1 MSKWKRFVI
10 VASVFSVA
18 MTFDQPSARAE
29 VTTEKTGRGVAIKM
43 DGQLFTE
50 YLTTAGQSPAMWPII
65 GPTGQEMTR
74 AFPLRPSP
82 KGKYDTDDHPH
93 HQSLWFTHD
102 QVNGADFWKEN
113 VNPVAGLSEAGSS
126 GAGVSDPGHN
136 KGAHVAHR
144 EFVKVRSDGD
154 TATLVTRNDWMNG
167 AKRICADERTVVFGT
182 RENGDRWIDFTI
194 TLKATDGDVTFGDT
208 KEGTFAIR
216 VPDPMRVEAKLGGKI
231 TNSEDQT
238 NEAAWGQPAKWVDY
252 TGPVTVPNT
261 ESASAQAAREVSGVR
276 DQVSDSKSASN
287 SNSDTRHL
295 TPDTS
300 ISGIAILSHPNSFR
314 PTPRWH
320 VRTYGLFAANPF
332 GQRDFPNPEAAK
344 QGATTI
350 QNGDSLTLRYLVLF
364 HRGKTNTEELNAAFE
379 EFAAK

>member
-1 MSKWKRFVI
+1 MFL
-10 VASVFSVA
+10 SVA
-18 MTFDQPSARAE
+18 RGE
-29 VTTEKTGRGVAIKM
+29 VTAEKTDRGVVIKI

-50 YLTTAGQSPAMWPII
+50 YLTRAGGSPALWPII
-65 GPTGQEMTR
+65 GPAGREMTR
-74 AFPLRPSP
+74 PYPLRPAG

-102 QVNGADFWKEN
+102 QVNGANFWAAN
-113 VNPVAGLSEAGSS
+113 ING
-126 GAGVSDPGHN
+126 GAGDSGPHI
-136 KGAHVAHR
+136 AHR
-144 EFVKVRSDGD
+144 EFVNTDSDGE
-154 TATLVTRNDWMNG
+154 TATVVTRNDWMNG
-167 AKRICADERTVVFGT
+167 DERICAEERTIVFGT

-216 VPDPMRVEAKLGGKI
+216 VPDPMRVEANLGGRI
-231 TNSEDQT
+231 ENSEGQT

-252 TGPVTVPNT
+252 TGPVEAP
-261 ESASAQAAREVSGVR
+261 S
-276 DQVSDSKSASN
+276 
-287 SNSDTRHL
+287 
-295 TPDTS
+295 PDLRPPTADLPVT
-300 ISGIAILSHPNSFR
+300 GIAILSHPNSFR

-332 GQRDFPNPEAAK
+332 GQRDFPTPEAAD

-350 QNGDSLTLRYLVLF
+350 KNGDSLTLRYLVLL
-364 HRGKTNTEELNAAFE
+364 HRGRTNNDDLNAAFE